1 MSLQS
6 TIFRLGISCTLLASI
21 AFAQTTGATFGS
33 VINLGGTPSDL
44 VIDELRGR
52 MYSVNSTANRID
64 VISLGER
71 KVMKSIVV
79 GNFPLAA
86 ALAPD
91 SAFLYVTNTQSASL
105 SVIDLGSDSVIN
117 TVSLPAKPEGV
128 AAGAD
133 GITVHVEVGDTDA
146 LLGRIRDAGCKV
158 GLTLEPAT
166 PYEAV
171 APYLDRLDTLLVMS
185 VRTGF
190 GGQSFIPDVLDKVRI
205 ARREIAERG
214 LATEI
219 EIDGGINIETA
230 PLAAAAGVDILVAGT
245 AVFGQSDPQA
255 AAAAIRSAASA

>member
-1 MSLQS
+1 MPVDDKPVRMAPS
-6 TIFRLGISCTLLASI
+6 ILA
-21 AFAQTTGATFGS
+21 ADFAHLADHIGS
-33 VINLGGTPSDL
+33 VGPEADLLHVDCMDGHYVPNL
-44 VIDELRGR
+44 
-52 MYSVNSTANRID
+52 
-64 VISLGER
+64 
-71 KVMKSIVV
+71 SIGPPVV
-79 GNFPLAA
+79 A
-86 ALAPD
+86 ALRTATDLYLDCHLMIDNPGD
-91 SAFLYVTNTQSASL
+91 LLDAF
-105 SVIDLGSDSVIN
+105 
-117 TVSLPAKPEGV
+117 V